1 MPVARMNIDTDNTPY
16 IIPPDNDISVTNSFS
31 QTEEEFRVPNEAFYP
46 KPQPGP
52 SPKQQPILSEEPPEF
67 MTIHQ
72 LDQFA

>member
-1 MPVARMNIDTDNTPY
+1 MPVVRMNIDIQNTPD
-16 IIPPDNDISVTNSFS
+16 IIPLDTDTSTTERFS
-31 QTEEEFRVPNEAFYP
+31 RTTEEFKVPDEAFYP